1 MGPVQGYPVGGV
13 APAYAL
19 RRAMDETAP
28 AATAE
33 AAEFRPT
40 QIDIDEFARMD
51 LRVGEILTAELVP
64 KADRLL
70 RFTVDLGEGEPRQ
83 IVAGLAQYYEPEG
96 LVGHKVLIVANLKP
110 RTLRGLVSQGMVLAA
125 SVGEE
130 GRPVLATVP
139 KDVPNGSK
147 LR

>member
-1 MGPVQGYPVGGV
+1 
-13 APAYAL
+13 
-19 RRAMDETAP
+19 MDETAP
-28 AATAE
+28 AAASA
-33 AAEFRPT
+33 AAEPEQSGPA

-51 LRVGEILTAELVP
+51 LRVGEILTAERVP

-70 RFTVDLGEGEPRQ
+70 RFTVDLGEAQPRQ

-125 SVGEE
+125 SVGDE

-139 KDVPNGSK
+139 RDVPNGSK